1 MPDNLW
7 FSVKSGNECAQT
19 HKQASKQAGKQ
30 GSKHAFCFDKEEKL
44 NVTESCNFYF

>member
-1 MPDNLW
+1 MSDNLW

-19 HKQASKQAGKQ
+19 HKQASKQ
-30 GSKHAFCFDKEEKL
+30 GSKHAFCFDKKEKL